1 VGRAHSSKHKTIK
14 MLGTF
19 NNISDINAY
28 LLFIYVDVDSHTA
41 KFPWLTQLFA
51 GLQLRL
57 IFAK

>member
-1 VGRAHSSKHKTIK
+1 

-57 IFAK
+57 IFAQ